1 METPNMAMVVGGYWD
16 KQSLIYVIYVTKK
29 PKIYK
34 SIVKMS
40 NNGMEVLKLLSRAS
54 KIAIFQ

>member
-16 KQSLIYVIYVTKK
+16 KQSLIYVTKK

-34 SIVKMS
+34 SIVKIS